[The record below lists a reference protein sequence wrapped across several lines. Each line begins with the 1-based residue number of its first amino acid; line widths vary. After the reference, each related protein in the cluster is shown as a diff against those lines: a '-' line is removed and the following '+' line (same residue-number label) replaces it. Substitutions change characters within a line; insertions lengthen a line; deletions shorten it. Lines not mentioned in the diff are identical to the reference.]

1 MYTDLLKT
9 YTLDRHSHGDTI
21 ARILSAALV
30 AVAPEITIKKHIR
43 RAGSILTV
51 SGHDYDLESYRRV
64 FLIGAGKAGQ
74 PMAVAVSDLLK
85 DYLIRGVVIV
95 KEGHTNFQSLENR
108 RAIRGIT
115 IYEAGHPVPDER
127 GVHATQQIINI
138 LSDTQC
144 DDLIICLISG
154 GGSALMLSPV
164 PGVSLGDL
172 QGLTSQLLACGANIN
187 EINSL
192 RKHLDR
198 VKGGGL
204 AQMAAPAQV
213 VTLILSDVVNDPL
226 DVIAS
231 GPTVPDTTTFS
242 DAYQI
247 LERYKIM
254 DDIPDSIIHYLKRG
268 KRGEIEETPKPGD
281 PIFEQVQNA
290 IIGSNI
296 LAAKAARHQA
306 VGEGLNTLLLTT
318 SLQGEARQIG
328 PIMAAI
334 GRQITKTGDPVQRP
348 ACIICGGETTVTLRG
363 KGKGGR
369 NQELALSA
377 VADLAGLSNVFLVT
391 LATDGGDGPTDA
403 AGAVVTGETL
413 SRARSLG
420 LDPFDFLGRNDAYNL
435 FDPLAD
441 LLKPGPTMTNVND
454 LTFLFV
460 F

>member
-1 MYTDLLKT
+1 
-9 YTLDRHSHGDTI
+9 
-21 ARILSAALV
+21 
-30 AVAPEITIKKHIR
+30 
-43 RAGSILTV
+43 
-51 SGHDYDLESYRRV
+51 
-64 FLIGAGKAGQ
+64 
-74 PMAVAVSDLLK
+74 
-85 DYLIRGVVIV
+85 
-95 KEGHTNFQSLENR
+95 
-108 RAIRGIT
+108 
-115 IYEAGHPVPDER
+115 
-127 GVHATQQIINI
+127 
-138 LSDTQC
+138 
-144 DDLIICLISG
+144 
-154 GGSALMLSPV
+154 
-164 PGVSLGDL
+164 
-172 QGLTSQLLACGANIN
+172 
-187 EINSL
+187 
-192 RKHLDR
+192 
-198 VKGGGL
+198 
-204 AQMAAPAQV
+204 
-213 VTLILSDVVNDPL
+213 
-226 DVIAS
+226 VIAS

-254 DDIPDSIIHYLKRG
+254 DNIPDSIIHYLKRG

-281 PIFEQVQNA
+281 PIFEQVQNV

-306 VGEGLNTLLLTT
+306 IAEGLNTLLLTT

-403 AGAVVTGETL
+403 AGAVVTGDTL
-413 SRARSLG
+413 SRARSLN